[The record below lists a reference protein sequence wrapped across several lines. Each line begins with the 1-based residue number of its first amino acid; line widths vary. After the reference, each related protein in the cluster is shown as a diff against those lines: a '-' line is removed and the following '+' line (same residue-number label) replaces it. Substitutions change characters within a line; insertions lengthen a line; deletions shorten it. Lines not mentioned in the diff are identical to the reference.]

1 MRFKTWF
8 LSAAA
13 VMVVV
18 TLAAGC
24 SSSAPTPT
32 SVPIGPVD
40 TPDAQATI
48 DALVRSQPGRTPTPT
63 VVPEKE
69 RALALEFATAHAVL
83 VRDWDRFH
91 LGLDTWREGLDSCD
105 PSALQAALGRFARD
119 FSGIA
124 QAVGSLPRSP
134 AVGELS
140 TMLSGALEGEAKAL
154 RRLRDGWIPG
164 DSSLFEDVEI
174 QGAVSAAVQAR
185 VGDQLS
191 GMQERAREESRIG
204 VRVYSTGVE
213 RLNSAWD
220 SFHQS
225 YDEFRAEEAD
235 LSSVEVVGCLSALIA
250 RLRENVVDEV
260 VALPTTPATLPVSE
274 VLAGAVEEED
284 LALRRL
290 RGTFEK
296 KEVQSDPS
304 DSADPSDP
312 SDSAGSSDLSDSVF
326 FEPRDLS
333 LFDAFDAQLVATNT
347 ARRRALVAL
356 AEVLP
361 GVSEEREAQVG
372 AFSAG
377 YQELTTALAAF
388 HRGYD
393 QWQGGEGE
401 CNRGAAVDSL
411 GDFSI
416 SFSRI
421 AERARQLPQ
430 ATFLRPLGALLIEA
444 AEVEVRALRG
454 LRNEWRPF
462 DSSVYGA
469 FDGER
474 DAAGKLRRQVAVGL
488 QDLLARYQIP
498 YDEVGTQ

>member
-1 MRFKTWF
+1 MRFKTWL
-8 LSAAA
+8 LSAVA
-13 VMVVV
+13 VMVAV

-24 SSSAPTPT
+24 SSSAPAPT

-63 VVPEKE
+63 VVPEEE
-69 RALALEFATAHAVL
+69 RALALEFATVHAAL

-119 FSGIA
+119 FAAINGT
-124 QAVGSLPRSP
+124 VGSLPRSP
-134 AVGELS
+134 AVSELS

-174 QGAVSAAVQAR
+174 QRAVSAAVQAR

-204 VRVYSTGVE
+204 VSAYSTGVG

-235 LSSVEVVGCLSALIA
+235 LSSVEVVDRLSALIA

-260 VALPTTPATLPVSE
+260 IALPTTPATLPVSE
-274 VLAGAVEEED
+274 VLAGAVEDED

-296 KEVQSDPS
+296 KEVQSDPP
-304 DSADPSDP
+304 DSADSSDP
-312 SDSAGSSDLSDSVF
+312 SDGVI
-326 FEPRDLS
+326 FEPRDPS
-333 LFDAFDAQLVATNT
+333 LFDAFDAQLVAANT
-347 ARRRALVAL
+347 ARRQALVAL
-356 AEVLP
+356 AAVSL

-372 AFSAG
+372 AFSAE
-377 YQELTTALAAF
+377 YEELATALKAF
-388 HRGYD
+388 HLGYD
-393 QWQGGEGE
+393 QWQRGERA
-401 CNRGAAVDSL
+401 CNRSAAVDSL

-421 AERARQLPQ
+421 AERARQLPR
-430 ATFLRPLGALLIEA
+430 ATFLGPLGALLIEA

-462 DSSVYGA
+462 DSSVYGT

-488 QDLLARYQIP
+488 QDLRARYQIP
-498 YDEVGTQ
+498 HDEVGTQ